1 MIRTAT
7 SARQETP
14 PDTSP
19 ELALFVQDLQR
30 QEAAAKT
37 VVNYRSDLLCF
48 ARWFQGANDEPF
60 SAAAVTPT
68 DLRDYRA
75 YLVQDERRM
84 PATVNRRLAALRKF
98 FTWAKATARIQDL
111 PTEAVKG
118 IDASPRAPKALEK
131 RELDRLIR
139 AVEKESKKR
148 DLALV
153 LTLRHTGLRVSEL
166 CALRLADLDLGE
178 RKGGVTVR
186 SGKGSK
192 YRVVPLNVDARNA
205 IRDYLAVRPAVTD
218 DHVFIGQRH
227 GGLKPQAVE
236 NLVTK
241 YARLAGFAEVTPHTL
256 RHSFGKGLL
265 DSGVDLVAVAALLGH
280 SRLETTAIYTH
291 PSARDLEYAVQR
303 LERDAPLEQPGR
315 AR

>member
-1 MIRTAT
+1 MIRAAAPTT
-7 SARQETP
+7 QVTP
-14 PDTSP
+14 PDASP
-19 ELALFVQDLQR
+19 ELALFVEDLQR
-30 QEAAAKT
+30 QEAATKT

-48 ARWFQGANDEPF
+48 ARWFQGVNDEPF
-60 SAAAVTPT
+60 TAAAVTPT
-68 DLRDYRA
+68 DLRDYRS

-84 PATVNRRLAALRKF
+84 PSTVNRRLAALRKF
-98 FTWAKATARIQDL
+98 FTWAKATHRIQDL
-111 PTEAVKG
+111 PTDAVKG
-118 IDASPRAPKALEK
+118 VDASPRAPKALEK

-148 DLALV
+148 DLAIV

-166 CALRLADLDLGE
+166 CALRLGDVDLGE
-178 RKGGVTVR
+178 RKGSVTVR

-205 IRDYLAVRPAVTD
+205 IRDYLAVRPAVSD
-218 DHVFIGQRH
+218 DHLFIGQRRE
-227 GGLKPQAVE
+227 GLSPQAVE

-241 YARLAGFAEVTPHTL
+241 YARLAGLADVTPHTL

-291 PSARDLEYAVQR
+291 PSERDLEHAVQQ
-303 LERDAPLEQPGR
+303 LERDALPARPGGTR
-315 AR
+315 